1 MTGFWRRNVTPN
13 RNVTRLLVVY
23 VLWSVLWV
31 LLSDHLLH
39 YLLRLPAPL
48 LWSEEMLKALIYVAT
63 TAVILGF
70 VVREQHKESER
81 DRLADQSKLRSIQAA
96 NLIGIATWS
105 DRQVIEANDALLN
118 MTGYSRADL
127 QAGRIRTTEL
137 LAPEYYEQ
145 EKQARKEVA
154 ETGRSRIFE
163 GELICKN
170 GSRVAVVGGRAM
182 VAGQPEMRIGYVL
195 DITPLKRAQEEQ
207 RQLEEQLQ
215 RTQQLN
221 TLGQL
226 TGGIA
231 HDFNNLLGVIVGY
244 TALMEADLP
253 EGDPKRENTTEVLKA
268 AEKGRTLVRSLLK
281 FSQKDIAHPEL
292 LDVNAALSEL
302 EKILS
307 RVIGDTIQLRL
318 APGERVGC
326 VFIDSTQ
333 FEQIVMN
340 LVVNARDAMPQ
351 GGVVTIAT
359 SKIRI
364 EPGEERLR
372 ELKPGEYVVIKV
384 SDTGVGMD
392 RDVRDRIFEP
402 FFSTKKHAGGSGL
415 GLAIVY
421 GAVKQNGG
429 AIRVDSQPGKGTVFS
444 VFLPW
449 AAEHARRDVAAPAP
463 ASKGGSETILLIE
476 DDGEMRNMLAYILRG
491 FGYTVLPASDGQRG
505 VEAAREYRGKIHLVL
520 TDIVMPHLGGP
531 DAVEQIRRERPDIK
545 ALMMTG
551 FADPARLAGRSF
563 EDASILEKPITPET
577 LARRIREVLGPGESR
592 AA

>member
-1 MTGFWRRNVTPN
+1 MTRVWSRS
-13 RNVTRLLVVY
+13 VTRLLVIY

-63 TAVILGF
+63 TAVILGL

-81 DRLADQSKLRSIQAA
+81 DRLADQSKLRSLQAA
-96 NLIGIATWS
+96 NLIGILTW
-105 DRQVIEANDALLN
+105 RGEQVIEANDALLN
-118 MTGYSRADL
+118 ILGYSHADL
-127 QAGRIRTTEL
+127 EAGRIRATEL
-137 LAPEYYEQ
+137 VAPEYYQQ
-145 EKQARKEVA
+145 EKQAREEVA
-154 ETGRSRIFE
+154 ATGRSRIFE
-163 GELICKN
+163 EELISKN
-170 GSRVAVVGGRAM
+170 GSRVTVVGGRAL
-182 VAGQPEMRIGYVL
+182 VAGQRDMMIGYVL
-195 DITPLKRAQEEQ
+195 DTTELKRAQEQ
-207 RQLEEQLQ
+207 QMQLKEELQ

-221 TLGQL
+221 ALGQL

-253 EGDPKRENTTEVLKA
+253 EDDPRRENTTEVLKA
-268 AEKGRTLVRSLLK
+268 AEKGRTLVRGLLK
-281 FSQKDIAHPEL
+281 FSQKDIARPEF
-292 LDVNAALSEL
+292 LDVNAALSDL
-302 EKILS
+302 QKILS
-307 RVIGDTIQLRL
+307 RVIGDSIQLRL
-318 APGERVGC
+318 ALGETIGC

-351 GGVVTIAT
+351 GGVVTVAT
-359 SKIRI
+359 SKERI
-364 EPGEERLR
+364 EPGSVHLR

-384 SDTGVGMD
+384 SDTGVGID
-392 RDVRDRIFEP
+392 RELRSRIFEP
-402 FFSTKKHAGGSGL
+402 FFSTKKENGGTGL

-429 AIRVDSQPGKGTVFS
+429 AIHVDSQPGKGTEFS

-449 AAEHARRDVAAPAP
+449 AEERAQPAVPAPAV
-463 ASKGGSETILLIE
+463 ASKGGTETILLIE
-476 DDGEMRNMLAYILRG
+476 DDKEMRNMLAFILRG
-491 FGYTVLPASDGQRG
+491 FGYTVLPAGDGRQG
-505 VEAAREYRGKIHLVL
+505 VEAAREHRGKIHLVL
-520 TDIVMPHLGGP
+520 TDIAMPRLSGP
-531 DAVEQIRRERPDIK
+531 DAVEQIRRERPETK

-551 FADPARLAGRSF
+551 FAEPAILEGKTIENA
-563 EDASILEKPITPET
+563 EILEKPITPEA
-577 LARRIREVLGPGESR
+577 LARRIREVLGPGDAQ

>member
-1 MTGFWRRNVTPN
+1 MTGFWS

-23 VLWSVLWV
+23 VVWSVLWV
-31 LLSDHLLH
+31 LLADYVLH
-39 YLLRLPAPL
+39 FVMAVPARV
-48 LWSEEMLKALIYVAT
+48 LWSEETLKTLIYVVT

-70 VVREQHKESER
+70 VVREQHKQSER

-292 LDVNAALSEL
+292 LDVNVALSEL
-302 EKILS
+302 EKILT

-318 APGERVGC
+318 APGERAGC
-326 VFIDSTQ
+326 IFIDSTQ

-372 ELKPGEYVVIKV
+372 ELKPDEYVVIKV

-429 AIRVDSQPGKGTVFS
+429 AIRVDSQPGKGTEFS

-449 AAEHARRDVAAPAP
+449 AAERARRDVAASAP

-491 FGYTVLPASDGQRG
+491 FGYTVLPASDGRQG

-531 DAVEQIRRERPDIK
+531 DAVEQIRQERPGIK

-551 FADPARLAGRSF
+551 FADPARLEGKTF
-563 EDASILEKPITPET
+563 EHASILEKPITPET
-577 LARRIREVLGPGESR
+577 LARRIREILGPGESR